1 MSNSW
6 MDKNVCSLN
15 RRLTL
20 VEEGNKKLKKEN
32 RWLKTK
38 LLLQDEMIQRV
49 YNYLPI
55 GEEIYEDALSE
66 QQNESSEEN
75 FEDGNGDNVNGASIS
90 EEENHI
96 GLRAALNG

>member
-1 MSNSW
+1 
-6 MDKNVCSLN
+6 
-15 RRLTL
+15 
-20 VEEGNKKLKKEN
+20 
-32 RWLKTK
+32 
-38 LLLQDEMIQRV
+38 MIQRV